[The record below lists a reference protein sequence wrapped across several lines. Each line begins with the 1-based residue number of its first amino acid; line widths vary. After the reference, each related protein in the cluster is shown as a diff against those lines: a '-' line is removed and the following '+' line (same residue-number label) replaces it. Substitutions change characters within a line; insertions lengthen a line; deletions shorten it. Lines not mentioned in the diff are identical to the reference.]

1 MIVVRSTITHRNRV
15 RLIWVYLGV
24 KTCQVFLCFVAI
36 VRVRL
41 YYVDFFVFFVL
52 RHWGVSQVLTPRM
65 SY

>member
-24 KTCQVFLCFVAI
+24 KTCAVFLCFVAI

-52 RHWGVSQVLTPRM
+52 RHW
-65 SY
+65 